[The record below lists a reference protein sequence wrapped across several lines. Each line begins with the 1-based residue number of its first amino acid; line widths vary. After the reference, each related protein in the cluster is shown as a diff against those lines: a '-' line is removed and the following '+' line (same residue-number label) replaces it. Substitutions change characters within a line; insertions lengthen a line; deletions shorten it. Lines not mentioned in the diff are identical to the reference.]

1 MNKKIHY
8 TELGAT
14 LFVPCTHK
22 DISKIIHGKKYPNL
36 KSVVIDTE
44 DAISD
49 SDFEYALD
57 IVKNLITSFKKNK
70 LLVFI
75 RPRNIET
82 LKELLK
88 NEKINQIDGF
98 VLPKFSLIN
107 AQQYLDILKPF
118 SHQIMPSIEEEE
130 LFNINKLIQLKD
142 ILVKHKEKIILVRF
156 GLEDMLRQLSMKRKC
171 EDSVFDITVT
181 SSIFGNFLAIFKSAG
196 FGISGGVYPC
206 FNDKIGFIKDVKR
219 DLKEG
224 LFSKTIIHPAQ
235 IELAH
240 EIYKVTLEELNEA
253 NSLLSSS
260 KAIINLDAKMGEVNT
275 MSPYAKLILKREKIY
290 GVRDET

>member
-14 LFVPCTHK
+14 LFIPATHK
-22 DISKIIHGKKYPNL
+22 DISKIIQGNKYPNL
-36 KSVVIDTE
+36 KSIVIDTE
-44 DAISD
+44 DSISD
-49 SDFEYALD
+49 NDFAYAID
-57 IVKNLITSFKKNK
+57 VVKNLITSFKKNK

-88 NEKINQIDGF
+88 NEKINQINGF

-118 SHQIMPSIEEEE
+118 SHQIMPSIEGEE
-130 LFNINKLIQLKD
+130 LFNTNKLIQLKD

-156 GLEDMLRQLSMKRKC
+156 GLEDMLRQLSMKRRC
-171 EDSVFDITVT
+171 EDTVFDITVT
-181 SSIFGNFLAIFKSAG
+181 SSILGNFLAIFKSAG

-206 FNDKIGFIKDVKR
+206 FNDKNGFIKDVKR

-235 IELAH
+235 IKLAH

-260 KAIINLDAKMGEVNT
+260 KAIINLDAKMGEVGT
-275 MSPYAKLILKREKIY
+275 MSPYAKLILQREKIY
-290 GVRDET
+290 GIRDEI